1 MNERNYQQNLPNL
14 ARKSKKDFSYARR
27 NKKWQDI
34 QYLDMVYRQTVT
46 RKGKDADYLP
56 FLAAVYQGFCN
67 ERLHRD
73 TFEIWALLRRQ
84 TQQIRK
90 FILSSREYRR
100 VRVYRPTAKNQRS

>member
-1 MNERNYQQNLPNL
+1 MNERNNQQSFPNL
-14 ARKSKKDFSYARR
+14 ARKSKKNLSYARR

-34 QYLDMVYRQTVT
+34 QYLDMVYRQTT
-46 RKGKDADYLP
+46 PRKGKDTDYMP
-56 FLAAVYQGFCN
+56 FLAAVYQGFRN

-90 FILSSREYRR
+90 FILSRR
-100 VRVYRPTAKNQRS
+100 KHRRIRIYGPTAKNQRS